1 MSRGYVARSRMTIQ
15 DELLDQLYQSI
26 RHAKIAQADAGNR
39 LEALIKAEERFNSL
53 VRQYREVAY
62 G

>member
-1 MSRGYVARSRMTIQ
+1 MTIQ